1 MRDRKLEKYG
11 SGYRSAG
18 SSRSVARSG
27 GTQPKPMPKKKE
39 GGDSALD
46 YVKKSIEAKYGKG
59 AIMDTSKKK
68 NEEVVTE
75 KKKGLWDNIHAKRK
89 RGEKPAKPGDKDYP
103 KTLNVE
109 GYGAPGHNPGSGEK
123 SVARAK
129 ALMDKKGQKGAPGL
143 DAMAAAKKEHEAKRG
158 VKKEEVEPKKK
169 RGKLPH
175 MGKGNPH
182 YDAKSAGISR
192 AKDFKF
198 TPVKEG
204 LAPGDVDQKVGAVT
218 AIPKKEQD
226 AARERIKAKTAA
238 KRAARLKETAWDQVD
253 IFAEMN
259 DWEISLLNDTMI
271 EDIIT
276 DVFIEELQE
285 GRDIDS
291 VTDML
296 CESVDYSLNLL
307 TEVSDS
313 YYDSAVKSSK
323 AASRTPEARAANR
336 RQKLD
341 KVKSAAKRV
350 GSALK
355 SGLKTGAK
363 LARKGAVK
371 GAEVAGKA
379 AGHAKNLA
387 KDMGSAAKK
396 GYQSTQSGSSSSDS
410 DSSSSSSDS
419 SSDSSSSSSSSSSS
433 ESKPKKPGLLSRIGS
448 KLKRGIK
455 KAVGAGARSLSRGA
469 RNVARRLGEETI
481 TERGD
486 FWHPD
491 PEKDKKLGGPGA
503 NQRAREDRASSSS
516 SAKKEDPKKLKKG
529 ESYMDYSKRQS
540 ASKKPRYSPEL
551 QKRIDAAK
559 AKKKEGLGGKIM
571 RKLGMK
577 REEVEVLSF
586 GAYLSEGNRTG
597 RMMQKSKT
605 QVTGHISADR
615 GSDEKKNR
623 EGRKNLEKDL
633 KKHGIG
639 HKKGVGEYK
648 YDSGETGREVSYQT
662 SKPDK
667 MSKRRFGK
675 VMRRMGRKHGQ
686 ESVITKDKDKPAK
699 LHYTEKGSKAKSDS
713 IGKTKAGKHPEGY
726 GETSGTKVRGGKL
739 PKKTNKSSYH
749 YG

>member
-1 MRDRKLEKYG
+1 MKSFSQISNLSEEEYDRMRDRKLEKYG

-27 GTQPKPMPKKKE
+27 GTQPKMKGKTQLQKDADKKY
-39 GGDSALD
+39 GAGTSAMD
-46 YVKKSIEAKYGKG
+46 RVKADITAKYGKG
-59 AIMDTSKKK
+59 AIMNTKK
-68 NEEVVTE
+68 EETDLE
-75 KKKGLWDNIHAKRK
+75 EGKKGLWANIHAKRK
-89 RGEKPAKPGDKDYP
+89 RGEAPAKKGDKDYP
-103 KTLNVE
+103 KTLEVE
-109 GYGAPGHNPGSGEK
+109 GY
-123 SVARAK
+123 
-129 ALMDKKGQKGAPGL
+129 
-143 DAMAAAKKEHEAKRG
+143 
-158 VKKEEVEPKKK
+158 
-169 RGKLPH
+169 
-175 MGKGNPH
+175 
-182 YDAKSAGISR
+182 
-192 AKDFKF
+192 
-198 TPVKEG
+198 
-204 LAPGDVDQKVGAVT
+204 APGDVDQKVGAVSM
-218 AIPKKEQD
+218 ISKKD
-226 AARERIKAKTAA
+226 ADDAKARILAKTKA
-238 KRAARLKETAWDQVD
+238 KRAAKLQKESVFDQVD

-259 DWEISLLNDTMI
+259 DWEISLLSDTL
-271 EDIIT
+271 
-276 DVFIEELQE
+276 IEEIVAEVFVEELAE
-285 GRDIDS
+285 GRNIDS

-296 CESVDYSLNLL
+296 CESVDYSLSLI

-313 YYDSAVKSSK
+313 YYDKAVASSK
-323 AASRTPEARAANR
+323 AASRTPEVKAANR
-336 RQKLD
+336 RVKLD
-341 KVKSAAKRV
+341 KVKSAAKKV

-387 KDMGSAAKK
+387 KDMGSAAKS
-396 GYQSTQSGSSSSDS
+396 GYKSTQSSSSDKDSETTSSNPTTSSSSS

-419 SSDSSSSSSSSSSS
+419 G
-433 ESKPKKPGLLSRIGS
+433 PKKPGLLSRIGS

-481 TERGD
+481 AERAD
-486 FWHPD
+486 MWHPD
-491 PEKDKKLGGPGA
+491 PEKDRKLGGPGA
-503 NQRAREDRASSSS
+503 NARAREDRAAAS
-516 SAKKEDPKKLKKG
+516 KPKEDPKKLRKG
-529 ESYMDYSKRQS
+529 ESYMDYSKRQKS
-540 ASKKPRYSPEL
+540 SYKSSGSTARERL
-551 QKRIDAAK
+551 QKAGAKMSPPKERKRDKIGKAIGRAIDK
-559 AKKKEGLGGKIM
+559 IGGI
-571 RKLGMK
+571 K
-577 REEVEVLSF
+577 REEIEVLSF
-586 GAYLSEGNRTG
+586 GVYLSEGNRTA

-615 GSDEKKNR
+615 GTDEKKNR
-623 EGRKNLEKDL
+623 EGRKTLEKDL

-686 ESVITKDKDKPAK
+686 ESVITKDKDKSAK

-726 GETSGTKVRGGKL
+726 GETSGTKARGGKL
-739 PKKTNKSSYH
+739 PKKTTKGAYH